1 MLTRFGLQILHSMV
15 IAVSKL
21 HEAGIAHNSISNR
34 YFKVMPAFFL
44 LQFYADRSSLQV
56 FPLQQ
61 SVLSNHKLRVKLV
74 GLGRASTGT
83 SDNPSSKNDRS
94 RDILELG
101 KAMLWIANAN
111 LPIDRRGMTESLRS
125 YDPCLMLLIEWM
137 TEADESQRADIMDV
151 LSHPCVLCAHLQID
165 GMTLSAG
172 TSCR

>member
-1 MLTRFGLQILHSMV
+1 MLQFAGVLTRFGLQILHSMV

-111 LPIDRRGMTESLRS
+111 LPIDRRGTTESLRYLRS

-137 TEADESQRADIMDV
+137 TETDMSCRADILDV
-151 LSHPCVLCAHLQID
+151 LSHPCVACA
-165 GMTLSAG
+165 AG
-172 TSCR
+172 QP